1 MEDALIAMAL
11 LIAGIMTIIASIL
24 IMMGS
29 LRMGRGYEG
38 DSRAYGLILLGPIPI
53 LLRSRGAGIWFLAFL
68 VLISILIVLAVI
80 LALLL

>member
-11 LIAGIMTIIASIL
+11 LIAGIMTIIAGIL

-53 LLRSRGAGIWFLAFL
+53 LLRSSGAGIWFLAFL